1 VDVGGGR
8 SRGERKDLFK
18 VVAIL
23 CWKVRGVNIE
33 KILCF
38 VVVVKALEK
47 GAAEA
52 VNLGL
57 SDRPRRVDTGSAAM
71 GNGIEFMGSEFSFAG
86 FGDGEGNVRKRSG
99 RRKRRRAGGR
109 GDGGSFDGEDGGSGF
124 ARVSFAGFG
133 GFGGFGVGC
142 VGTLSGKSSGIV
154 RGVTSWLGSGFAV
167 GAAG

>member
-1 VDVGGGR
+1 LREIDGVGVGGLGGGWDLSRRCGRGLGDKGGWAGGNDGGGVNVDVDVGGGE
-8 SRGERKDLFK
+8 GKDLFK

-23 CWKVRGVNIE
+23 CWEVRGVNIE

-86 FGDGEGNVRKRSG
+86 FGDGEGKVRSRGRESQESQAEEGRWERG
-99 RRKRRRAGGR
+99 RRE
-109 GDGGSFDGEDGGSGF
+109 F
-124 ARVSFAGFG
+124 
-133 GFGGFGVGC
+133 
-142 VGTLSGKSSGIV
+142 
-154 RGVTSWLGSGFAV
+154 
-167 GAAG
+167 